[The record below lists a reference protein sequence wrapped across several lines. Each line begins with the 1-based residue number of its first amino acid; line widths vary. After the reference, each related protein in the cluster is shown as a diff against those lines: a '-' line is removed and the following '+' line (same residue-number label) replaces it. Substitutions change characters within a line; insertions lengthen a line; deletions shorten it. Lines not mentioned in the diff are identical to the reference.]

1 MPRPLPVLIVLLFA
15 LCGTSAWAAEHEV
28 TRRLTR
34 DLDQVQTLRIDGGV
48 GTMDIEPAVGDT
60 LSVEVE
66 IEGERT
72 GLLRRKR
79 DVSAIDLEQALK
91 NGELRIGLN
100 AEDHDDLEVHWRI
113 RLPAVATT
121 SIHLGV
127 GQVVADIGA
136 TALEVHVGVGEVD
149 ITGSRLDAGHVEVS
163 AGVGSAS
170 LHGARDQ
177 SSHRAFVAES
187 AEGHG
192 EGSFPMDISVGVGD
206 ASVLLVDET

>member
-127 GQVVADIGA
+127 GQVVAHIGA

-177 SSHRAFVAES
+177 SSQRAFVAES